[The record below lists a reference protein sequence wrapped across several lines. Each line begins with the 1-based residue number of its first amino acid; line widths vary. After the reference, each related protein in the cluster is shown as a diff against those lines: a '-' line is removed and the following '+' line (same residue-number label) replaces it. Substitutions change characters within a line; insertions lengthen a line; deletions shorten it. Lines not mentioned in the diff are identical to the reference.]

1 MKTLIVHNYYQQPGG
16 EDVVARS
23 EKELLRATGNQVVE
37 YVQHNDEIRHYGLA
51 EKLTLPLRTVW
62 ARNSYREIKVLLE
75 REQPDVAHF
84 HNTFPLVSPA
94 AYHACREARVPVVQ
108 TLHNYRLL
116 CPAATF
122 FRGEHT
128 CEECLDHTLWRGVWH
143 GCYRDSR
150 AATAVVA
157 LMLAV
162 HRARNSWAKDVNCF
176 IALSEF
182 SRRKFIQGG
191 IAADKIR
198 VKVNFV
204 HPDPGCGDRSG
215 DYALFIGRLSPEK
228 RVITLL
234 AAWKRLRLHI
244 PLLIA
249 GGGPQREMLENY
261 AGKEGLSDIRFLG
274 QLPRAEVIGVLK
286 TAKFLVFTSE
296 WYENLPVTLAEAF
309 ACGVPVVCSR
319 LGAMRE
325 IVADRRTGLHFTPG
339 DPEDLAQKV
348 QWAWTHPEQLAVMG
362 KEARLEYEAKYTAA
376 RNYSLLMEIYQ
387 RAIASNA

>member
-1 MKTLIVHNYYQQPGG
+1 VKTLIVHNYYQQPGG

-23 EKELLRATGNQVVE
+23 EKELLSAAGNQVVE
-37 YVQHNDEIRHYGLA
+37 YVQHNDEIRQYGLA

-62 ARNSYREIKVLLE
+62 ARDSYREMKALLE

-94 AYHACREARVPVVQ
+94 AYYACREARVPVVQ

-122 FRGEHT
+122 FRDEHT

-143 GCYRDSR
+143 GCYRNSR

-162 HRARNSWAKDVNCF
+162 HRGRNSWAKDVNCF

-198 VKVNFV
+198 IKVNFV

-234 AAWKRLRLHI
+234 AAWKRLRARI

-249 GGGPQREMLENY
+249 GGGPEREMLENY
-261 AGKEGLSDIRFLG
+261 ARKEGLSDVRFLG
-274 QLPRAEVIGVLK
+274 QLPRAEVIGLLK
-286 TAKFLVFTSE
+286 AAKFLVFTSE
-296 WYENLPVTLAEAF
+296 WYENFPMTIAEAF

-325 IVADRRTGLHFTPG
+325 IVADRRTGLHFTAG
-339 DPEDLAQKV
+339 DPDDLVEKV
-348 QWAWTHPEQLAVMG
+348 QWAWTHPEQLAEMG
-362 KEARLEYEAKYTAA
+362 KEARREYEAKYTAE